1 MEDFINNFVISLLVE
16 LLMKVIFFKSAGR
29 KEKRKI
35 SSSRLDLEMSATNQ
49 ILKESYLKNTVTSR
63 FMK

>member
-16 LLMKVIFFKSAGR
+16 LLMFKSVGR

-35 SSSRLDLEMSATNQ
+35 SSNRLDLEMSATNQ